1 MSENEKRDRTTPP
14 AQSATS
20 PYTREAVEK
29 VIKGLECCTEELGL
43 NQHRDDF
50 CAVCPYKDKDPENWY
65 CFHRIDLMRDALALL
80 KAQEPEETRLVRHFS
95 RPNVYADLW
104 LHCEKCNGRVDDRY
118 RPKFC
123 PECGRKV
130 KWK

>member
-1 MSENEKRDRTTPP
+1 MTERN
-14 AQSATS
+14 
-20 PYTREAVEK
+20 K
-29 VIKGLECCTEELGL
+29 VIEALEACVL
-43 NQHRDDF
+43 
-50 CAVCPYKDKDPENWY
+50 KDPDDSRDCKHCPRCNY
-65 CFHRIDLMRDALALL
+65 GAFITNSCINGVMADALALL
-80 KAQEPEETRLVRHFS
+80 KTQEPDETRLVRHYS

-104 LHCEKCNGRVDDRY
+104 LHCEKCGGVVDDRY